1 MSIEVRPLFRL
12 EVVRPQIRAAELPPL
27 AGDVLA
33 RLQNWSELISGG
45 KIDRQKETQIL
56 PDFLTDLFGG
66 VLGYTLPAAAT
77 DGRYTL
83 QRESFITPGTEYA
96 DAALGRLPGSNRDLP
111 CRSLMM
117 PHGSVPHRRTIDAAI
132 DPHSLVSSRRTIT
145 AVACSL
151 MHEPDAA

>member
-33 RLQNWSELISGG
+33 RLQNWSELINSG

-96 DAALGRLPGSNRDLP
+96 DAALGRFQTDKAGGEDQTIAVVEGKGPKDPLDRPYG
-111 CRSLMM
+111 
-117 PHGSVPHRRTIDAAI
+117 GRRL
-132 DPHSLVSSRRTIT
+132 S
-145 AVACSL
+145 AV
-151 MHEPDAA
+151 D